1 MNVDTSDTIG
11 ILKAKIAAKEKIPAA
26 RLVLIFAGK
35 VLTDGTT
42 PHIYCS
48 GYVKDEK
55 VTVDQTVEE
64 SRIEKESCV
73 HVVQR
78 AEGQVAPSGERT
90 GRTPNCMWIGGLN
103 VDLNSVTNKIYDINV
118 SEKVHSDE
126 GTRPP
131 LLWGLKV
138 DSPPGYDEKKNDP
151 SAQIFI
157 KSFDGRSKSPF

>member
-42 PHIYCS
+42 PHLYCP

-78 AEGQVAPSGERT
+78 AEGQVAPSGQRT
-90 GRTPNCMWIGGLN
+90 GSTLAYIWIGGIKCRCQFCDEQ
-103 VDLNSVTNKIYDINV
+103 DL
-118 SEKVHSDE
+118 
-126 GTRPP
+126 
-131 LLWGLKV
+131 
-138 DSPPGYDEKKNDP
+138 
-151 SAQIFI
+151 
-157 KSFDGRSKSPF
+157 